1 MAKRKPKLILKPL
14 GPQEYKEW
22 KVGQKV
28 YCIRHP
34 DDKFGYG
41 KITMI
46 HLEDT
51 SGDPCFTYMCEVCG
65 QYRLAMFSKII
76 DKPTKAQVNKAGRG
90 IK

>member
-1 MAKRKPKLILKPL
+1 MAKRKPKVTLKPL

-41 KITMI
+41 EIKNI
-46 HLEDT
+46 HLEDK
-51 SGDPCFTYMCEVCG
+51 SGIPCFTFLCEVCG
-65 QYRLAMFSKII
+65 QYRLAMFDKII
-76 DKPTKAQVNKAGRG
+76 AEPTKSQISKAKRG
-90 IK
+90 PR